1 MRKHILDKDFWCLQ
15 HSQKLSPPPQNR
27 TSLCPLCATV
37 WRTQGLMLSC
47 YWLVLLP
54 CIWQFPLPSDTPS
67 ACPEKE
73 NQDARRSSCFTDR
86 TAIHSSNNSYV
97 IISQQASWRCVPSS
111 ILLKYEELHVWM
123 TLSTHP
129 ESLCMRNRG
138 SFKTFV
144 VSQLKCRCCSASSRE
159 ERKTHH
165 YKLHPTPEDGILWLP
180 WLRRENYKKFSNC
193 YQVAL
198 HTWLNAW
205 CTW

>member
-1 MRKHILDKDFWCLQ
+1 MPEGPAV
-15 HSQKLSPPPQNR
+15 SQIGQLYTVATIPMLLFLSKPR
-27 TSLCPLCATV
+27 
-37 WRTQGLMLSC
+37 
-47 YWLVLLP
+47 
-54 CIWQFPLPSDTPS
+54 
-67 ACPEKE
+67 E
-73 NQDARRSSCFTDR
+73 
-86 TAIHSSNNSYV
+86 
-97 IISQQASWRCVPSS
+97 RCVPSS

-138 SFKTFV
+138 RFKTFV

-205 CTW
+205 CT